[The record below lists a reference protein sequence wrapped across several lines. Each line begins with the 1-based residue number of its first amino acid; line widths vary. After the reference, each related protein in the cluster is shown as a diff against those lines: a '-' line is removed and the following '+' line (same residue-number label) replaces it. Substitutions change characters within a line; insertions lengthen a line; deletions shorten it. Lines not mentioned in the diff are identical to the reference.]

1 MRKKIKDL
9 DYLFIVIIG
18 ILSAIGLSM
27 IVLLIA
33 IPIYTV
39 AEYKNKEIYTGEI
52 TDKYNKRSYDT
63 DDFYIILDN
72 KKVIANT
79 DLIFKGKFNSADIQA
94 QLKVGEKVKVK
105 TIGYRVP
112 FLNFYP
118 NLYEIEKV
126 REW

>member
-9 DYLFIVIIG
+9 DYLNIVIIG
-18 ILSAIGLSM
+18 ILSAIGFSM

-33 IPIYTV
+33 IPVYTV

-79 DLIFKGKFNSADIQA
+79 DLIFKGKFDSADIQA

-118 NLYEIEKV
+118 KLYEIEKV
-126 REW
+126 KE

>member
-9 DYLFIVIIG
+9 DYLNIVIIG

-33 IPIYTV
+33 ILIYTV

-52 TDKYNKRSYDT
+52 TDKYNKCSYDT

-105 TIGYRVP
+105 TIGLEFR
-112 FLNFYP
+112 F
-118 NLYEIEKV
+118 
-126 REW
+126 

>member
-9 DYLFIVIIG
+9 DYLNIVIIG
-18 ILSAIGLSM
+18 ILSAIGFSM

-63 DDFYIILDN
+63 DDFYIVLDN

-94 QLKVGEKVKVK
+94 QLKVGEKIKVK

-118 NLYEIEKV
+118 KLYEIEKV
-126 REW
+126 KE

>member
-9 DYLFIVIIG
+9 DYLNIVIIG

-118 NLYEIEKV
+118 KLYEIEKV
-126 REW
+126 RE

>member
-9 DYLFIVIIG
+9 DYLNIVIIG

-118 NLYEIEKV
+118 KLYEIEKV
-126 REW
+126 KE

>member
-1 MRKKIKDL
+1 
-9 DYLFIVIIG
+9 
-18 ILSAIGLSM
+18 M

-118 NLYEIEKV
+118 KLYEIEKV
-126 REW
+126 KE

>member
-1 MRKKIKDL
+1 MKKEIKDL
-9 DYLFIVIIG
+9 GFFEVIMRGFLSVVII
-18 ILSAIGLSM
+18 I
-27 IVLLIA
+27 LLILL
-33 IPIYTV
+33 IGGPIFTI
-39 AEYKNKEIYTGEI
+39 AEYNHKEIYTGKI

-118 NLYEIEKV
+118 KLYEIEKV
-126 REW
+126 KE